1 MRTRILAVFSL
12 LILAGCPD
20 VHQKVL
26 RGTLN
31 GLNTARDGFV
41 TWDMGHQTD
50 LVEKAVTFED
60 GQNKLR
66 TYRQDREK
74 VVFAFEVA
82 YKALAVAALD
92 PSTATVAVVITAAK
106 DVYDLIML
114 LKNGAPLSLPV
125 SAPAIS
131 PGTSP
136 ETGGNS

>member
-12 LILAGCPD
+12 LLLAGCPD

-26 RGTLN
+26 RGTLT

-41 TWDMGHQTD
+41 TWDMSHQSD
-50 LVEKAVTFED
+50 LVEEATTLED

-66 TYRQDREK
+66 AYRQDREK
-74 VVFAFEVA
+74 VVYAFEVA
-82 YKALAVAALD
+82 YKALAIAALD
-92 PSTATVAVVITAAK
+92 PSAATVAVVITAAK
-106 DVYDLIML
+106 DTYDLIML
-114 LKNGAPLSLPV
+114 LKNGAPTSLPA

-136 ETGGNS
+136 GTGGNP